1 MKQCQKGAFR
11 MGRGHWVYYRHHG
24 SCCGIPTCLLTIF
37 TLPLWPFIGCYS
49 MITEHRNK
57 KVKADEEISD
67 Q

>member
-1 MKQCQKGAFR
+1 

-49 MITEHRNK
+49 MIKEHRTTK
-57 KVKADEEISD
+57 KAKSDEAVSD